1 MLRYRR
7 CTERSVN
14 MWLPQLAD
22 DKNVRMQRMKEKP
35 QLRNTSACEQNIVI
49 SLQAEELLA

>member
-1 MLRYRR
+1 MYRTFR
-7 CTERSVN
+7 D